1 MKKPALAEKE
11 TLNPGEAAAFY
22 NLSRRKFFRLLES
35 GGKFPFLAFYKE
47 RKLIIRSEFEKYLE
61 SHPEIKEG
69 LKNGRPP
76 VPKKA

>member
-11 TLNPGEAAAFY
+11 TLNPGETAALY
-22 NLSRRKFFRLLES
+22 NLSRRKFFRLLQSDE
-35 GGKFPFLAFYKE
+35 KFPFLAYYKE
-47 RKLIIRSEFEKYLE
+47 RKLIIRNEFEKYLE
-61 SHPEIKEG
+61 SHPEMKEG

>member
-1 MKKPALAEKE
+1 MRKPALAEKE

-35 GGKFPFLAFYKE
+35 GEKFPFLAFYKE
-47 RKLIIRSEFEKYLE
+47 RKLIIPSEFEKYLE

>member
-22 NLSRRKFFRLLES
+22 NLSRRKFFRPLES
-35 GGKFPFLAFYKE
+35 GERFPFLAFYKE
-47 RKLIIRSEFEKYLE
+47 RKLIIRNEFEKYLE
-61 SHPEIKEG
+61 LHPDMKEG

>member
-22 NLSRRKFFRLLES
+22 NLSRRKFFRLLER
-35 GGKFPFLAFYKE
+35 GEKYPFLAFYKE

-61 SHPEIKEG
+61 AHPEIKEG